1 MGKNY
6 HFTPSPFYHFTFHA
20 SLITF
25 HVLKESYMNKK
36 TIFVCLDG
44 CGSEYIEQSDTPN
57 IDKMA
62 ANGFYWIGHSVIP
75 SVTNVNNV
83 SIVTGSPPSVHGI
96 TSNYYYD
103 RQSKQGVYMESPDFL
118 LTETVLQR
126 AKKEGLSTAVLTTKD
141 KLLRLL
147 GKDVDTVISAESPP
161 DWLLQII
168 GQPGHIYSAEINI
181 WLFRALK
188 VVLKEKNPDVAYLA
202 TTDYMMHK
210 YAPDAEESQ
219 AHIHALDKLLGEVL
233 DEYDARMLLTADHGM
248 LDKTV
253 AVDLAQI
260 LREQGLISEVIPI
273 IKDRYVVHHG
283 NLGGAAYIYLDEKDI
298 GEAVKILRECQ
309 GVEEVWL
316 QADAAEEFQ
325 LYKERIGDIFVLADR
340 DSVFGV
346 GEQISLSA
354 IRSHGSRYESKVP
367 IIGYGLKSPKQWENN
382 YEITQI
388 VR

>member
-1 MGKNY
+1 
-6 HFTPSPFYHFTFHA
+6 
-20 SLITF
+20 
-25 HVLKESYMNKK
+25 MNKT

-44 CGSEYIEQSDTPN
+44 CGPEYIEQSDTPN

-62 ANGFYWIGHSVIP
+62 KNGFYWLGHSVIP

-103 RQSKQGVYMESPDFL
+103 RQSKQGVFMESPDFL
-118 LTETVLQR
+118 LTETMLQR

-147 GKDVDTVISAESPP
+147 GQDVDTVISAESPP
-161 DWLLQII
+161 DWLLQTI
-168 GQPGHIYSAEINI
+168 GSPGHIYSAEINL

-188 VVLKEKNPDVAYLA
+188 VILKEKSPDVVYLA

-210 YAPDAEESQ
+210 YAPDTAASQ
-219 AHIHALDKLLGEVL
+219 AHINALDNLLGEVL
-233 DEYDARMLLTADHGM
+233 DRYDVRMLLTADHGM

-260 LREQGLISEVIPI
+260 LREQGIIAEVIPI

-283 NLGGAAYIYLDEKDI
+283 NLGGAAYIYLDEKDRD
-298 GEAVKILRECQ
+298 GAVKILRECK

-316 QADAAEEFQ
+316 QADAAEKFQ

-340 DSVFGV
+340 DSVFGEV
-346 GEQISLSA
+346 GQTPLSA
-354 IRSHGSRYESKVP
+354 IRSHGSRYESEVP
-367 IIGYGLKSPKQWENN
+367 IISYGLKPPKQWKNN
-382 YEITQI
+382 FEITQI
-388 VR
+388 DLS

>member
-1 MGKNY
+1 M
-6 HFTPSPFYHFTFHA
+6 H
-20 SLITF
+20 
-25 HVLKESYMNKK
+25 KK

-44 CGSEYIEQSDTPN
+44 CGPECIEQSDTPN
-57 IDKMA
+57 IDIMA
-62 ANGFYWIGHSVIP
+62 TNGFYWIGNSVIP

-103 RQSKQGVYMESPDFL
+103 RRSKQGVYMESPDFL

-161 DWLLQII
+161 DWLLQTI
-168 GQPGHIYSAEINI
+168 GPPGHIYSAEINI

-188 VVLKEKNPDVAYLA
+188 VVLKEKNPDVVYIA

-248 LDKTV
+248 LDKTI

-260 LREQGLISEVIPI
+260 LQGQGIIAEVIPI

-283 NLGGAAYIYLDEKDI
+283 NLGGAAYIYLDEKNID
-298 GEAVKILRECQ
+298 EAVKILRECQ
-309 GVEEVWL
+309 GVDEVWL

-325 LYKERIGDIFVLADR
+325 LYKDRIGDIFVLADR
-340 DSVFGV
+340 DTVFGAV
-346 GEQISLSA
+346 TQTVRFAHRRQRLSVSLRHE
-354 IRSHGSRYESKVP
+354 IRSHGSRYESEVP
-367 IIGYGLKSPKQWENN
+367 IIGYGLKPPKQWEYNF
-382 YEITQI
+382 EITQI
-388 VR
+388 EFPAKV

>member
-1 MGKNY
+1 MY
-6 HFTPSPFYHFTFHA
+6 
-20 SLITF
+20 
-25 HVLKESYMNKK
+25 KK

-44 CGSEYIEQSDTPN
+44 CGPEYIEQSDTPN
-57 IDKMA
+57 IDRMA
-62 ANGFYWIGHSVIP
+62 TYGFCWIGHSVIP

-103 RQSKQGVYMESPDFL
+103 RQSKQGVFMESPDFL
-118 LTETVLQR
+118 LTGTVLQR
-126 AKKEGLSTAVLTTKD
+126 AKKGGLSTAVLTTKD

-161 DWLLQII
+161 DWLLQTI

-188 VVLKEKNPDVAYLA
+188 VVLREKNPDVVYIA

-219 AHIHALDKLLGEVL
+219 AHIHALDKLFGEML

-248 LDKTV
+248 SDKTV

-260 LREQGLISEVIPI
+260 LREEGIIAEVIPI

-298 GEAVKILRECQ
+298 DEAVKILKECK

-316 QADAAEEFQ
+316 QTDAAEEFQ

-340 DSVFGV
+340 DCVFGGNAV
-346 GEQISLSA
+346 AQTVRFAHSLPSNPSLRSRVNFVKGRLRLTDCRRSNSSLSGK
-354 IRSHGSRYESKVP
+354 R
-367 IIGYGLKSPKQWENN
+367 GYIQTFAADE
-382 YEITQI
+382 
-388 VR
+388 R